1 MKANEITR
9 IAALAVFL
17 YLVYFIG
24 SFVSYV
30 ELVSFMILVYGTT
43 LKTKVSYFAAV
54 IFTLLVMI
62 TKGIGPWSLMYL
74 VVFPQYILIYSAVAN
89 ITKNRIVYFVLA
101 ALLSFLLG
109 SIIDLPYL
117 LTGGLH
123 GKALLVSVL
132 MGFQVSLGN
141 MACTLVAAIFIY
153 DPFVALVRKTLGDDM
168 VKPK

>member
-17 YLVYFIG
+17 YIVYFLG
-24 SFVSYV
+24 SFVTYI

-43 LKTKVSYFAAV
+43 LKTKVSYFATV
-54 IFTLLVMI
+54 VFTLIVMI

-74 VVFPQYILIYSAVAN
+74 IVFPQYILIYSGVAN
-89 ITKNRIVYFVLA
+89 ITKNKRVYILLA

-109 SIIDLPYL
+109 TIIDIPYL
-117 LTGGLH
+117 LTGGLY
-123 GKALLVSVL
+123 GKALLINVL

-141 MACTLVAAIFIY
+141 MACTVVAGIFLY
-153 DPFVALVRKTLGDDM
+153 EPFSKLIRKTLGENM
-168 VKPK
+168 VK